1 MYCQL
6 ASRVL
11 GCLFA
16 HTAGS
21 RAHVNG
27 ATEAA
32 PLLLDFSEVLT
43 IRWLWWAEL
52 QTVHIQDIRFT
63 WPSPIVSDLL
73 LPPLP
78 PSLYILENDGKPAAE
93 DHTRAC
99 ELQLRYMVVAAILEP
114 EPAYSVHIRL
124 VPSCYLIA
132 SYHRSFKVIGC
143 PFFFLSFLYV
153 PWVSVLRHLT

>member
-1 MYCQL
+1 MYCQ
-6 ASRVL
+6 SVSCML
-11 GCLFA
+11 GYLFV

-21 RAHVNG
+21 RAHANR

-43 IRWLWWAEL
+43 IRRLWGAEL
-52 QTVHIQDIRFT
+52 QTVHIQDIRLT
-63 WPSPIVSDLL
+63 WSSPIVSDLL

-99 ELQLRYMVVAAILEP
+99 ELQLRYMVVAGIFCT
-114 EPAYSVHIRL
+114 YRRV
-124 VPSCYLIA
+124 VPSCYLIESDPTSLNEGNRL
-132 SYHRSFKVIGC
+132 SYFVSSS
-143 PFFFLSFLYV
+143 FFLSFFV
-153 PWVSVLRHLT
+153 CTVS

>member
-63 WPSPIVSDLL
+63 
-73 LPPLP
+73 
-78 PSLYILENDGKPAAE
+78 
-93 DHTRAC
+93 
-99 ELQLRYMVVAAILEP
+99 
-114 EPAYSVHIRL
+114 
-124 VPSCYLIA
+124 
-132 SYHRSFKVIGC
+132 
-143 PFFFLSFLYV
+143 
-153 PWVSVLRHLT
+153 